1 MPKKIIDIVS
11 NGATVQQGIN
21 FETDA
26 VDNTTGA
33 PVRALQVGGN
43 PLSRTNPIPTRR
55 EYNTAATLTP
65 ANGTTSSVQSTVTQV
80 FAADATRVGWYIEN
94 NSLATMVIHRGAP
107 GSSTAIMNL
116 YPGQREKRSKD
127 AEDWSNFDEGVI
139 SIQCVTDVS
148 QSYFAGSIARA

>member
-43 PLSRTNPIPTRR
+43 PLSKTNPIPTRR
-55 EYNTAATLTP
+55 EYNAAGTLTP
-65 ANGTTSSVQSTVTQV
+65 ANGTTSATQGTVTQV
-80 FAADATRVGWYIEN
+80 LTASPTRVGWYIEN

-127 AEDWSNFDEGVI
+127 AEDWSDFDEGVI
-139 SIQCVTDVS
+139 SIQCPTDVN
-148 QSYFAGSIARA
+148 QAYFAGAITRT